1 MTGVGNEEEDEDDG
15 GSDDND
21 DRAIHKGSLRRDE
34 E

>member
-15 GSDDND
+15 GNDDND